1 MLSSIYPMELSC
13 DQLREEQEEGGRT
26 SHLNPSA
33 REFRLTRRAVI
44 AAADKIPRITQV
56 EANDTEH

>member
-1 MLSSIYPMELSC
+1 MELSC
-13 DQLREEQEEGGRT
+13 DQLREEHEEGGRT

-33 REFRLTRRAVI
+33 GEFRPTRRAVI
-44 AAADKIPRITQV
+44 AAADKIRRIAQG